1 MIVQQLGSVK
11 NMAATRHGVS
21 LSWDKPV
28 LDILEEAFNDTYGAR
43 NMKYEV
49 IYSGE
54 DYYRWE

>member
-28 LDILEEAFNDTYGAR
+28 LDILEKAFNDTYGAR

-49 IYSGE
+49 IYAGE
-54 DYYRWE
+54 DYY